1 MGCRQSLIFCATE
14 QCGPCGAYPV
24 KAKGAACIRSNRP
37 ATILSRDLPPPA
49 IDEPLDDAEPDHPPM
64 RDPPLPESGPAK
76 IAWM

>member
-1 MGCRQSLIFCATE
+1 MHPIEPTCDHPQ
-14 QCGPCGAYPV
+14 P
-24 KAKGAACIRSNRP
+24 RP
-37 ATILSRDLPPPA
+37 HPGRDLPPPA